1 MSIETL
7 KDDLKAV
14 TEALPKGP
22 LTTAAEMAVYMK
34 NNLLPFVE
42 SVVTEMEDM
51 DDNIGDL
58 VTSAEDVLHEE
69 NATVFAGIITGGLA
83 LVKELEDLAAKT
95 GDGQRLKPLIR
106 EWRELAKQGGELL
119 EDITMPDPDPDV
131 DLEEPAD
138 SPIAES
144 AALPPGAKA

>member
-14 TEALPKGP
+14 AGALPTGP
-22 LTTAAEMAVYMK
+22 LTTAAEMTAYMK
-34 NNLLPFVE
+34 NNLLPFIE
-42 SVVTEMEDM
+42 SVVTEMEEM

-119 EDITMPDPDPDV
+119 EDITMPDPDV

-138 SPIAES
+138 NPIAES
-144 AALPPGAKA
+144 AAALPPGAKA

>member
-14 TEALPKGP
+14 AGALPTGP
-22 LTTAAEMAVYMK
+22 LTTAAEMTAYMK
-34 NNLLPFVE
+34 NNLLPFIE
-42 SVVTEMEDM
+42 SVVTEMEEM

-119 EDITMPDPDPDV
+119 EDITMPDPDPD
-131 DLEEPAD
+131 LEEPAD
-138 SPIAES
+138 SPIAGS
-144 AALPPGAKA
+144 AEPPGVKA

>member
-1 MSIETL
+1 MSIEQL
-7 KDDLKAV
+7 QADLKAV
-14 TEALPKGP
+14 IGRVPTGP
-22 LTTAAEMAVYMK
+22 LTTAAEMGSFLK
-34 NNLLPFVE
+34 NDLLPFIE
-42 SVVTEMEDM
+42 STVDEMAEM

-83 LVKELEDLAAKT
+83 LVRELEDLAAKT
-95 GDGQRLKPLIR
+95 GDGQRLKPLIK

-138 SPIAES
+138 NPIAES
-144 AALPPGAKA
+144 ASLPPGAKA

>member
-14 TEALPKGP
+14 AGALPTGP
-22 LTTAAEMAVYMK
+22 LTTAAEMATYMK

-42 SVVTEMEDM
+42 SVVTEMEEM

-83 LVKELEDLAAKT
+83 LVKELEDIAAKT
-95 GDGQRLKPLIR
+95 GDGQRLKPLIK

-138 SPIAES
+138 NPIAES
-144 AALPPGAKA
+144 ATLPPGAKA